1 MKEKVFEILVY
12 LMSEIQDNKALHEID
27 LDDLETQGYTQSEI
41 SAAFSWI
48 VEHVP
53 AQEDGRVPPLR
64 SIGRGSRRVLHA
76 AEKLMLTTESQGY
89 LIQLTE
95 LGLLDDAGLES
106 VIDRAMATGQER
118 LTVAELRQIAEMVVF
133 GVERRGPNSGLTML
147 DFGDTIH

>member
-12 LMSEIQDNKALHEID
+12 LMSEIQDNKSLHEID
-27 LDDLETQGYTQSEI
+27 IDDLQVQGYTQSEI

-48 VEHVP
+48 VHYMA
-53 AQEDGRVPPLR
+53 AQENGQVPVQGT
-64 SIGRGSRRVLHA
+64 GRGSRRVLHA

-106 VIDRAMATGQER
+106 VIDRAMASGQER
-118 LTVAELRQIAEMVVF
+118 LTVAELRQIAEVVVF
-133 GVERRGPNSGLTML
+133 GADRRGSESGAMMP
-147 DFGDTIH
+147 DSGDTIH

>member
-27 LDDLETQGYTQSEI
+27 LDTLETQGYTQSEI

-53 AQEDGRVPPLR
+53 AQEDGRIPLE
-64 SIGRGSRRVLHA
+64 GTGQGSRRILHS

-118 LTVAELRQIAEMVVF
+118 LTVPELRQIAEGVVF
-133 GVERRGPNSGLTML
+133 GVEHRGAGSGLTML
-147 DFGDTIH
+147 DPGDTIH

>member
-27 LDDLETQGYTQSEI
+27 LDELETQGYTQSEI

-53 AQEDGRVPPLR
+53 TQEDGRIPLE
-64 SIGRGSRRVLHA
+64 GTGQGSRRILHN

-106 VIDRAMATGQER
+106 VIDRAMATGQDR
-118 LTVAELRQIAEMVVF
+118 LTVPELRRIAESVVF
-133 GVERRGPNSGLTML
+133 GVEHRGAGSGLTML
-147 DFGDTIH
+147 DPGDTIH

>member
-12 LMSEIQDNKALHEID
+12 LMAEIQENKALHEIN
-27 LDDLETQGYTQSEI
+27 LDDLQTRGYTQSEI

-48 VEHVP
+48 VEYVSAQENGHVP
-53 AQEDGRVPPLR
+53 VHAT
-64 SIGRGSRRVLHA
+64 GRGSRRILHS

-95 LGLLDDAGLES
+95 LGLLDDEGLES

-118 LTVAELRQIAEMVVF
+118 LSVAELRQIAETVLF
-133 GVERRGPNSGLTML
+133 GTERRRPESGPMML
-147 DFGDTIH
+147 DSGDTIH